1 MKIGILTQPLHMNY
15 GGILQN
21 YSLQQVLKS
30 LGHDVKTIY
39 YMQTTPY
46 NHYIN
51 LYSRFLLK
59 YILRKKVNYKPLTS
73 KEVDYMETYTN
84 QFITKNIALTHKM
97 YWIDKSVQTDYE
109 FDAYIVGSDQVW
121 HPRSFPHIE
130 DLFCR
135 FVQDPKIKKIAYAAS
150 FGVDHWLYSKKQTL
164 ECAQLAKQFN
174 AVSVREASGITL
186 CNKYLGVNAK
196 RVLDPTMLLK
206 SSEYNTLIT
215 SVTKREEKSMI
226 VYFLDITPEKEK
238 IAQYISQ
245 KLNLKIVYISNPNMD
260 NKLLSYKKR
269 IALPI
274 EDWLEG
280 YNSSS
285 FVLTD
290 SFHGTVFSII
300 YNLPFLSIGNIKRGV
315 TRFETILELFQL
327 NDRLL
332 DIDNEI
338 DWIKIDRIINEHIN
352 YSTINEII
360 EKEKEESI
368 TFLKESLDN

>member
-1 MKIGILTQPLHMNY
+1 M
-15 GGILQN
+15 
-21 YSLQQVLKS
+21 
-30 LGHDVKTIY
+30 
-39 YMQTTPY
+39 
-46 NHYIN
+46 
-51 LYSRFLLK
+51 F
-59 YILRKKVNYKPLTS
+59 
-73 KEVDYMETYTN
+73 
-84 QFITKNIALTHKM
+84 
-97 YWIDKSVQTDYE
+97 
-109 FDAYIVGSDQVW
+109 
-121 HPRSFPHIE
+121 RS
-130 DLFCR
+130 
-135 FVQDPKIKKIAYAAS
+135 KIKKIAYAAS

-174 AVSVREASGITL
+174 AVSVRETSGVTL

-269 IALPI
+269 IALPV

-332 DIDNEI
+332 NIDNEI
-338 DWIKIDRIINEHIN
+338 DWIKIDRIINEHID
-352 YSTINEII
+352 YSRINEII